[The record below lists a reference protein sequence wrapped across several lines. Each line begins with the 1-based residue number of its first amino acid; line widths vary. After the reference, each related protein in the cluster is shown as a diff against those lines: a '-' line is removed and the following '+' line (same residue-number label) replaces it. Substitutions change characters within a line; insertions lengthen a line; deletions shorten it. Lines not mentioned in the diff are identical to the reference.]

1 LRAMT
6 VIDAGRKAHRQTY
19 KQGRKTMRT
28 FTIDHEN
35 NITVFASEKQANAGE
50 TNGAEF
56 FTTQEELAKLSA
68 AWPGGRLVEIW
79 NSLTGVDPIKKFTDR
94 KTAIARIWKAIQSLQ
109 PASAEAEET
118 AAPAH
123 DVGTRRAAKSKAT
136 RKAKGSKKAA
146 SDGHGPREGSKTA
159 IILDLIRRPKGA
171 TLEELMAAAGWQA
184 HSVRGFLSAVV
195 GKKMGLK
202 LESTKGEDGK
212 RKYQIA
218 S

>member
-1 LRAMT
+1 M
-6 VIDAGRKAHRQTY
+6 K
-19 KQGRKTMRT
+19 T
-28 FTIDHEN
+28 FTIDSDN
-35 NITVFASEKQANAGE
+35 NITIFASEKQAKATDATGTE
-50 TNGAEF
+50 A
-56 FTTQEELAKLSA
+56 FTSQEELTKLA
-68 AWPGGRLVEIW
+68 AEWPGGRLVEIW
-79 NSLTGVDPIKKFTDR
+79 NSLTGVDPVKKFTDR
-94 KTAIARIWKAIQSLQ
+94 KTAIARIWKVIQSLQ

-123 DVGTRRAAKSKAT
+123 DVGTRRAAKKKAT
-136 RKAKGSKKAA
+136 TKTKTSKKARPDA
-146 SDGHGPREGSKTA
+146 KGVREGSKTA

-171 TLEELMAAAGWQA
+171 TIEELMAAAGWQA

-212 RKYQIA
+212 RKYQIK

>member
-1 LRAMT
+1 M
-6 VIDAGRKAHRQTY
+6 K
-19 KQGRKTMRT
+19 T
-28 FTIDHEN
+28 FTIDSDN
-35 NITVFASEKQANAGE
+35 NITIFASEKQAKATDATGTE
-50 TNGAEF
+50 A
-56 FTTQEELAKLSA
+56 FTSQEELTKLA
-68 AWPGGRLVEIW
+68 AEWPGGRLVEIW
-79 NSLTGVDPIKKFTDR
+79 NSLTGVDPVKKFTDR
-94 KTAIARIWKAIQSLQ
+94 KTAIARIWKVIQSLQ

-123 DVGTRRAAKSKAT
+123 DVGTRRAAKKKAIT
-136 RKAKGSKKAA
+136 KTKTSKKARPDA
-146 SDGHGPREGSKTA
+146 KGVREGSKTA

-171 TLEELMAAAGWQA
+171 TIEELMAAAGWQA

-212 RKYQIA
+212 RKYQIK

>member
-1 LRAMT
+1 
-6 VIDAGRKAHRQTY
+6 
-19 KQGRKTMRT
+19 MRT
-28 FTIDHEN
+28 FIIDSEN
-35 NITVFASEKQANAGE
+35 NITIFASQQQAKANDA
-50 TNGAEF
+50 TGAEA
-56 FTTQEELAKLSA
+56 FTSQEELTKLA
-68 AWPGGRLVEIW
+68 AEWPGGRLVEIW
-79 NSLTGVDPIKKFTDR
+79 NSLTGVDPVKKFTDR
-94 KTAIARIWKAIQSLQ
+94 KTAIARIWKVIQSLQ

-123 DVGTRRAAKSKAT
+123 DVGTRRAAKKKAT
-136 RKAKGSKKAA
+136 TKTKTSKKARPDA
-146 SDGHGPREGSKTA
+146 KGVREGSKTA

-202 LESTKGEDGK
+202 RESTKGEDGK
-212 RKYQIA
+212 RKYQIK

>member
-1 LRAMT
+1 M
-6 VIDAGRKAHRQTY
+6 K
-19 KQGRKTMRT
+19 T
-28 FTIDHEN
+28 FTIHSDN
-35 NITVFASEKQANAGE
+35 NITIFASEKQAKATDATGTE
-50 TNGAEF
+50 A
-56 FTTQEELAKLSA
+56 FTSQEELTKLA
-68 AWPGGRLVEIW
+68 AEWPGGRLVEIW
-79 NSLTGVDPIKKFTDR
+79 NSLTGVDPVKKFTDR
-94 KTAIARIWKAIQSLQ
+94 KTAIARIWKVIQSLQ

-123 DVGTRRAAKSKAT
+123 DVGTRRAAKKKAIT
-136 RKAKGSKKAA
+136 KTKASKKARPDA
-146 SDGHGPREGSKTA
+146 KRVREGSKTA

-212 RKYQIA
+212 RKYQIK